1 MYKVGDFLKHNRY
14 GVCQVDKLI
23 KRKMSN
29 GEKKQYYVM
38 HTLKGVTTQIST
50 PVDCADLSVITSIED
65 IDKLFLEL
73 PNLPN
78 IWEND
83 NHKRAD
89 KFHQILT
96 EGDVFEL
103 ATMIKSIYEKREE
116 KRAENKI
123 LQANDSKLLAQAE
136 TKLNDELAFRL
147 EMEPSEVSPYMA
159 KFLENSLKK

>member
-1 MYKVGDFLKHNRY
+1 MMYKVGDFIKHNRY
-14 GVCQVDKLI
+14 GVCQIDELM

-29 GEKKQYYVM
+29 GEKRQYYVM
-38 HTLKGVTTQIST
+38 HTLKGVSTKIST
-50 PVDCADLSVITSIED
+50 PVDSADLCAITSVED

-89 KFHQILT
+89 KFHQILV
-96 EGDVFEL
+96 EGDVFAL

-116 KRAENKI
+116 KRKDN
-123 LQANDSKLLAQAE
+123 KLLQSNDAKLLYQAE

-147 EMEPSEVSPYMA
+147 KMEPSEVSPFIA
-159 KFLENSLKK
+159 KFLEESIK

>member
-14 GVCQVDKLI
+14 GVCQIDKLM

-38 HTLKGVTTQIST
+38 HTLKGVSTQIST
-50 PVDCADLSVITSIED
+50 PVDSVDLTGVTSIED

-73 PNLPN
+73 PSLPN

-116 KRAENKI
+116 KRKDNKI
-123 LQANDSKLLAQAE
+123 LQANDAKLLSQAE
-136 TKLNDELAFRL
+136 AKLNDELAFRL
-147 EMEPSEVSPYMA
+147 EMEPSEISPYIA
-159 KFLENSLKK
+159 KFLEQSLK

>member
-1 MYKVGDFLKHNRY
+1 MYKVGDIIKHNRY
-14 GVCQVDKLI
+14 GICQIDELM

-38 HTLKGVTTQIST
+38 HTLKGVSTKISA
-50 PVDCADLSVITSIED
+50 PVDSTDIIPVTSIKD
-65 IDKLFLEL
+65 IDKLFAEL

-78 IWEND
+78 IWESD

-116 KRAENKI
+116 KRSDNKI
-123 LQANDSKLLAQAE
+123 LQANDAKLLAQAE
-136 TKLNDELAFRL
+136 TKLNDELAYRL
-147 EMEPSEVSPYMA
+147 EMEPSEISPYLT
-159 KFLENSLKK
+159 KFLEESLK